1 MPMLLHAFKTAVK
14 VLLRRKFFT
23 AASLF
28 GISFTLVVLM
38 VAAAL
43 LDHVFAPR
51 APEVNADRS
60 LGIYTV
66 TATGHGVK
74 RVGPPGYKL
83 LAETARNLPG
93 AERVTFHS
101 VVSSAVWFL
110 GGERLTLQL
119 KRTDGEFWRVFRFQ
133 FLEGGPFSSEDDAAA
148 RFVAVIN
155 ESTRR
160 RYFGDTSA
168 LGKPIDVGGQRFR
181 VVGVVPDIPMSR
193 IVVFADLWV
202 PIRTAPNDG
211 YKTQIAGSFFATIVA
226 NSRADFSAIREEFRR
241 RVAEPTLPDGPYDHI
256 EANAE
261 TLFETFAAL
270 CFGPGP
276 GAVAKLV
283 AIIAALA
290 LLFMLL
296 PALNLINLNVSRILE
311 RASEIGVRKAFGASS
326 RALLGQFLVEN
337 VVLTLI
343 GGALGLALSAIALEV
358 VNHSGVIPY
367 ARFGLNPRI
376 FAYAMGLTLFFGVW
390 SGAYPAWKMSRLR
403 PIEALRGGTR

>member
-1 MPMLLHAFKTAVK
+1 MLLHAFKTAIK

-43 LDHVFAPR
+43 FDHVFAPR

-60 LGIYTV
+60 LGVYNV
-66 TATGHGVK
+66 TISGPNQRRTG
-74 RVGPPGYKL
+74 PAGYRL
-83 LAETARNLPG
+83 LADTARDLPG

-101 VVSSAVWFL
+101 IVSDAVGFID
-110 GGERLTLQL
+110 GERLTLQL
-119 KRTDGEFWRVFRFQ
+119 KRTDGEFWRVFRFE
-133 FLEGGPFSSEDDAAA
+133 FLEGGPFSAEDDAAA

-160 RYFGDTSA
+160 RYFGDASA

-181 VVGVVPDIPMSR
+181 VVGVVPDIPLSR
-193 IVVFADLWV
+193 IVVYADLWA
-202 PIRTAPNDG
+202 PIRTAPNEA
-211 YKTQIAGSFFATIVA
+211 YKTQLTGSFIATIVA
-226 NSRADFSAIREEFRR
+226 NSRADFPAIREEFRR
-241 RVAEPTLPDGPYDHI
+241 RVSELTLPDRTWNHI

-261 TLFETFAAL
+261 TLFETFATL
-270 CFGPGP
+270 SVGPGP
-276 GAVAKLV
+276 GAVARLV
-283 AIIAALA
+283 VIIAAIA

-296 PALNLINLNVSRILE
+296 PTLNLINLNVSRILE

-337 VVLTLI
+337 VVLTAV
-343 GGALGLALSAIALEV
+343 GGALGLALSAIALEI

-367 ARFGLNPRI
+367 ARFALNLRI
-376 FAYAMGLTLFFGVW
+376 FAYAMALTVFFGVW
-390 SGAYPAWKMSRLR
+390 SGVYPAWKMSRLR
-403 PIEALRGGTR
+403 PVEALRGGAR

>member
-1 MPMLLHAFKTAVK
+1 MLLHALKTAIK

-43 LDHVFAPR
+43 FDHVFAPR
-51 APEVNADRS
+51 PPEVHADRS
-60 LGIYTV
+60 LGIYQI
-66 TATGHGVK
+66 AITGPNQ
-74 RVGPPGYKL
+74 RRNGPPGYKL
-83 LAETARNLPG
+83 LVDTARNLPG

-101 VVSSAVWFL
+101 TASDAVAFL

-119 KRTDGEFWRVFRFQ
+119 KRTDGEFWRVFHFE
-133 FLEGGPFSSEDDAAA
+133 FLEGEPFVAADDDAA

-155 ESTRR
+155 DATRR
-160 RYFGDTSA
+160 RLFGDGSA

-181 VVGVVPDIPMSR
+181 VVGVVADVPLSR
-193 IVVFADLWV
+193 ITVSADLWV
-202 PIRTAPNDG
+202 PTRTAPSDA
-211 YKTQIAGSFFATIVA
+211 YRSQIAGSFMATIVA
-226 NSRADFSAIREEFRR
+226 NSRADFPTIREEFRR
-241 RVAEPTLPDGPYDHI
+241 RVSELTFPDRSFDHI
-256 EANAE
+256 EATPE

-270 CFGPGP
+270 CLGPGP
-276 GAVAKLV
+276 GAATRLV
-283 AIIAALA
+283 AILAALA

-337 VVLTLI
+337 LVLTLV
-343 GGALGLALSAIALEV
+343 GGALGLALSAIALDI
-358 VNHSGVIPY
+358 VNRSGVIPY
-367 ARFGLNPRI
+367 ARFTLDGRI
-376 FAYAMGLTLFFGVW
+376 FAYAMALTVFFGLW
-390 SGAYPAWKMSRLR
+390 SGVYPAWKMSRLR
-403 PIEALRGGTR
+403 PVEALRGGVR